1 MDEVGKLSAD
11 CRKLTEV
18 MSPCAACRL
27 LRRRCSKECNFAP
40 YFPRDD
46 PQKFATVHRIFGAS
60 NVQKMLQDIPINQR
74 SDAVSSMVYEAYARI
89 RDPVYGCVGAICS
102 LQKEMLELQSQ
113 LALAQAEITRLRIMQ
128 QDAHDDFITDLTAN
142 IMQYPSPDAYDDSII
157 DLTAHN
163 MECPSPVA
171 YHGQQMRSSMF
182 LDTKEAFNFMD

>member
-1 MDEVGKLSAD
+1 
-11 CRKLTEV
+11 
-18 MSPCAACRL
+18 
-27 LRRRCSKECNFAP
+27 
-40 YFPRDD
+40 
-46 PQKFATVHRIFGAS
+46 
-60 NVQKMLQDIPINQR
+60 
-74 SDAVSSMVYEAYARI
+74 MVYEAYARI